1 MTSDA
6 PDVLNRVHE
15 ALHGLA
21 AALESGDPE
30 AVLGAEVPLATGV
43 AALARLTR
51 SSVPHSPAIAQAV
64 LTTRLA
70 VGRCLALGQ
79 VSSELLAI
87 VAGGPGYD
95 PAGRHPRPART
106 STLESRS

>member
-1 MTSDA
+1 
-6 PDVLNRVHE
+6 
-15 ALHGLA
+15 LHGLA

-30 AVLGAEVPLATGV
+30 AVLEAEVPLATAV
-43 AALARLTR
+43 AALPRLTR
-51 SSVPHSPAIAQAV
+51 PPVPHPPAIAQAV

-87 VAGGPGYD
+87 VASGPGYD
-95 PAGRHPRPART
+95 LAGRYPRPART
-106 STLESRS
+106 STLRSRS